1 MTSHLQEAKGQTL
14 VTMKLPSQCLLQ
26 ANKPTSD
33 DNDKRCGDDT
43 VVVGETWCSETEG
56 MLSENENDES
66 ECELLP
72 SLAKKKCSTRMERA
86 LHSIGKL
93 LSPK

>member
-1 MTSHLQEAKGQTL
+1 M
-14 VTMKLPSQCLLQ
+14 TMKVPGQCLFE

-33 DNDKRCGDDT
+33 DNDKKCGGDT

-56 MLSENENDES
+56 MLSESENDDN

-72 SLAKKKCSTRMERA
+72 SPAKKKCSARSGRA
-86 LHSIGKL
+86 LPSIGKSL
-93 LSPK
+93 NPK